1 MLKIPQHLQTLKPSN
16 TLSHSSLDTKLNLI
30 YSVVYIR
37 NCSMKKFRKFISFLF
52 VIIIGTGF
60 VFIAGRAIGERLG
73 FIDSSALFGG
83 QLEFG
88 YPSAGYLISYEPG
101 GGFKTCGYS
110 LINDNIGITASHCV
124 DNSES
129 IYLGVGD
136 FNLNP
141 ENNVLVTRAI
151 QKQQWVDEKQRRH
164 DFATLVFNDD
174 KNLFN
179 DFAEL
184 TSPQIGCNYRVVAY
198 GRAET
203 DNEYGSLK
211 RQRKSAQMCI
221 TSIENEIFFIKGFN
235 AASGICFG
243 DSGSPLYSNETNQV
257 VGVIASIVLEK
268 EDGSDP
274 CAFGNTA
281 IVVRADA
288 NSKIVNENIQAAQ
301 LNIPANIGVSDPVI
315 IDIVQETFWDKIGLG
330 HLNTEQQMQFV
341 LLGSVSLLIVM
352 IIIILYLLLKKPNP
366 QKDQFDGYYLK

>member
-1 MLKIPQHLQTLKPSN
+1 
-16 TLSHSSLDTKLNLI
+16 
-30 YSVVYIR
+30 
-37 NCSMKKFRKFISFLF
+37 MKKIRKFSSFLF
-52 VIIIGTGF
+52 VIIVGTAF

-88 YPSAGYLISYEPG
+88 YPSAGYLISYESG

-110 LINDNIGITASHCV
+110 LINNNIGITASHCV

-129 IYLGVGD
+129 IYLGVGN
-136 FNLNP
+136 FSLNP

-151 QKQQWVDEKQRRH
+151 QKEQWVNDKQRRH

-203 DNEYGSLK
+203 DSQYGALS

-235 AASGICFG
+235 ETSGICFG

-257 VGVIASIVLEK
+257 VGVIASIVLED
-268 EDGSDP
+268 ENGNDP

-281 IVVRADA
+281 IVVRTDA
-288 NSKIVNENIQAAQ
+288 NSRIVNENIQAAQ
-301 LNIPANIGVSDPVI
+301 LNIPANIGVADPVV
-315 IDIVQETFWDKIGLG
+315 IDIVKESFWDKVGLG

-341 LLGSVSLLIVM
+341 LLGTVSLLIVM
-352 IIIILYLLLKKPNP
+352 VIIILYLLIHKPKQQNN
-366 QKDQFDGYYLK
+366 QVGDYYLG